1 MRTLRGYEGSAQFV
15 RFLIVGVGGTIIDF
29 GLLYLLKSFGFYTLL
44 ANTISYSCGLIN
56 NFYWNGKW
64 TFQSGR
70 RDDIRNQFGKYIL
83 INIIGLGLNNLLL
96 LEFEKLLLESM
107 DVSNLRLFIAK
118 GAATGIVVFWNF
130 FINKYWTFR
139 DR

>member
-1 MRTLRGYEGSAQFV
+1 MRRLRKSEESTQFI
-15 RFLIVGVGGTIIDF
+15 RFLIVGMSGTIIDF
-29 GLLYLLKSFGFYTLL
+29 GLLFFLKSLGIYTLL

-70 RDDIRNQFGKYIL
+70 RNDIRNQFGKYIL

-96 LEFEKLLLESM
+96 LGFEKLLLESM
-107 DVSNLRLFIAK
+107 GVSNLRLFIAK

-130 FINKYWTFR
+130 FVNKYWTFR
-139 DR
+139 DG